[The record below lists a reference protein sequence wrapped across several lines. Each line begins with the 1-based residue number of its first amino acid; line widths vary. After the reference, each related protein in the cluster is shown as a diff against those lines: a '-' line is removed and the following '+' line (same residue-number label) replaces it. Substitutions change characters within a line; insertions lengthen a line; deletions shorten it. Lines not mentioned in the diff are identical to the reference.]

1 MRLKMKIIGVTG
13 SSGAGK
19 TKVCEYLEKKY
30 KCEVID
36 ADQIARELSKKG
48 SMYLNSIIDNFGEDI
63 VYKNGALN
71 RKKLANI
78 IYQDNEK
85 REKLNQCTF
94 DYIIKEIKE
103 QINSSIEKELIV
115 IDAPLLYESGLD
127 SICDTVIAIIGN
139 KEEQIER
146 ICKRDG
152 ITEKTASKRIEIQ
165 NDNEFF
171 IERAD
176 IIIDNTGTIE
186 ELKKEIENLK
196 L

>member
-1 MRLKMKIIGVTG
+1 MKIIGVTG

-19 TKVCEYLEKKY
+19 TKVCEYLANQY
-30 KCEVID
+30 KCEIID
-36 ADQIARELSKKG
+36 ADKVAKQLSKKG
-48 SMYLNSIIDNFGEDI
+48 SIYVNKIIDHFGEDI

-78 IYQDNEK
+78 IYHDNEK

-94 DYIIKEIKE
+94 EYIVQEIKE
-103 QINSSIEKELIV
+103 KISHVTDKQMIV

-127 SICDTVIAIIGN
+127 SICDTVIAVLGN
-139 KEEQIER
+139 KQEQIER
-146 ICKRDG
+146 ICVRDG
-152 ITEKTASKRIEIQ
+152 ISEEEAESRIAIQ

-171 IERAD
+171 KENAD

-186 ELKKEIENLK
+186 QLKEQIQKLK

>member
-1 MRLKMKIIGVTG
+1 MKIIGVTG

-19 TKVCEYLEKKY
+19 TKVCEYLANQY
-30 KCEVID
+30 KCEIID
-36 ADQIARELSKKG
+36 ADKVAKQLSKKG
-48 SMYLNSIIDNFGEDI
+48 SIYVNKIIDHFGEDI

-78 IYQDNEK
+78 IYHDNEK

-94 DYIIKEIKE
+94 EYIVQEIKE
-103 QINSSIEKELIV
+103 KISHVTDKQMIV

-127 SICDTVIAIIGN
+127 SICDTVIAVLGN
-139 KEEQIER
+139 KQEQIER
-146 ICKRDG
+146 ICVRDG
-152 ITEKTASKRIEIQ
+152 ISEEEAESRIAIQ
-165 NDNEFF
+165 NDNDFF
-171 IERAD
+171 KENAD

-186 ELKKEIENLK
+186 QLKEQIQKLK

>member
-1 MRLKMKIIGVTG
+1 MKIIGVTG

-19 TKVCEYLEKKY
+19 TKVCEYLANQY
-30 KCEVID
+30 KCEIID
-36 ADQIARELSKKG
+36 ADKVAKQLSKKG
-48 SMYLNSIIDNFGEDI
+48 SIYVNKIIDHFGEDI

-78 IYQDNEK
+78 IYRDNEK

-94 DYIIKEIKE
+94 EYIVQEIKE
-103 QINSSIEKELIV
+103 KISHVTDKQMIV

-127 SICDTVIAIIGN
+127 SICDTVIAVLGN
-139 KEEQIER
+139 KQEQIER
-146 ICKRDG
+146 ICVRDG
-152 ITEKTASKRIEIQ
+152 ISEEEAESRIAIQ
-165 NDNEFF
+165 NDNDFF
-171 IERAD
+171 KENAD

-186 ELKKEIENLK
+186 QLKEQIQKLK

>member
-1 MRLKMKIIGVTG
+1 MKIIGVTG

>member
-1 MRLKMKIIGVTG
+1 MKIIGVTG

-19 TKVCEYLEKKY
+19 TKVCEYLANQY
-30 KCEVID
+30 KCEIID
-36 ADQIARELSKKG
+36 ADKVAKQLSKKG
-48 SMYLNSIIDNFGEDI
+48 SIYVNKIIDHFGEDI

-78 IYQDNEK
+78 IYHDNEK

-94 DYIIKEIKE
+94 EYIVQEIKE
-103 QINSSIEKELIV
+103 KISHVTDKLMIV

-127 SICDTVIAIIGN
+127 SICDTVIAVLGN
-139 KEEQIER
+139 KQEQIER
-146 ICKRDG
+146 ICVRDG
-152 ITEKTASKRIEIQ
+152 ISEEEAESRIAIQ

-171 IERAD
+171 KENAD
-176 IIIDNTGTIE
+176 IIIDNTGTKE
-186 ELKKEIENLK
+186 QLKEQIQKLK

>member
-1 MRLKMKIIGVTG
+1 MKIVGVTG

-19 TKVCEYLEKKY
+19 TKVCEYLENKY
-30 KCEVID
+30 KCEIID
-36 ADQIARELSKKG
+36 ADKIAKQLSKKG
-48 SMYLNSIIDNFGEDI
+48 SLYLNRIIDHFGEDI

-71 RKKLANI
+71 RKKLANM
-78 IYQDNEK
+78 IYHDNEK

-94 DYIIKEIKE
+94 EYIVQEIKE
-103 QINSSIEKELIV
+103 KISHVTDKQMIV

-127 SICDTVIAIIGN
+127 SICDTVVAVLGK

-146 ICKRDG
+146 ICARDG
-152 ITEKTASKRIEIQ
+152 ISEEEAESRIAIQ

-171 IERAD
+171 KENAD

-186 ELKKEIENLK
+186 RLKEQIEKLK

>member
-1 MRLKMKIIGVTG
+1 MKIIGVTG

-71 RKKLANI
+71 RKKL
-78 IYQDNEK
+78 
-85 REKLNQCTF
+85 NQCTF

-152 ITEKTASKRIEIQ
+152 ITEETASKRIEIQ

>member
-1 MRLKMKIIGVTG
+1 MKIIGVTG

-152 ITEKTASKRIEIQ
+152 ITEETASKRIEIQ

-171 IERAD
+171 IERVD

>member
-1 MRLKMKIIGVTG
+1 MKIVGVTG

-19 TKVCEYLEKKY
+19 TKVCEYLENKY
-30 KCEVID
+30 KCEIID
-36 ADQIARELSKKG
+36 ADKIAKQLSKKG
-48 SMYLNSIIDNFGEDI
+48 SLYLNRIIDHFGEDI

-71 RKKLANI
+71 RKKLANM
-78 IYQDNEK
+78 IYHDNEK

-94 DYIIKEIKE
+94 EYIVQEIKE
-103 QINSSIEKELIV
+103 KISHVTDKQMIV

-127 SICDTVIAIIGN
+127 SICDTVVAVLGK

-146 ICKRDG
+146 ICARDG
-152 ITEKTASKRIEIQ
+152 ISEEEAESRIAIQ

-171 IERAD
+171 KENAD

-186 ELKKEIENLK
+186 KLKEQIEKLK